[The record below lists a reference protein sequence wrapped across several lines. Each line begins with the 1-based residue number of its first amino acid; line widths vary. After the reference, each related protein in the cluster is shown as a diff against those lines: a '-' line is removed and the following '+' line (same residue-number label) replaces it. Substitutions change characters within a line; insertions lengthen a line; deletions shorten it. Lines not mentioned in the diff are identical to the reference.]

1 MHRLSLLHIYH
12 LLLSTAGG
20 VLTVGDLPEIEVD
33 VRRRRR
39 RRERDI
45 LSVSSP
51 VVGNALFSDIL
62 PVSWLET
69 ALSAFWEAVHQRS
82 TARKNNENVIT

>member
-20 VLTVGDLPEIEVD
+20 VLTVGGLPEIEVD
-33 VRRRRR
+33 VRRRR

-51 VVGNALFSDIL
+51 VVGNALFSDIV

-69 ALSAFWEAVHQRS
+69 ALSAFWEAVHQQS
-82 TARKNNENVIT
+82 TARKILKMR

>member
-20 VLTVGDLPEIEVD
+20 VLTVGGLPEIEVD

-39 RRERDI
+39 ERDI
-45 LSVSSP
+45 SSVSSP
-51 VVGNALFSDIL
+51 VVGNALFSDIV

-69 ALSAFWEAVHQRS
+69 ALSAFWEAVHHQS
-82 TARKNNENVIT
+82 TARKILKRR

>member
-20 VLTVGDLPEIEVD
+20 VLTVGGLPEIEVD
-33 VRRRRR
+33 VRRR

-51 VVGNALFSDIL
+51 VVGNALFSDIVL
-62 PVSWLET
+62 VSWLET

>member
-1 MHRLSLLHIYH
+1 MHRLSLLHTYISH

-20 VLTVGDLPEIEVD
+20 VLTVGGLPEIEVD
-33 VRRRRR
+33 VRRR

-51 VVGNALFSDIL
+51 VVGNALFSDIVS
-62 PVSWLET
+62 VSWLET
-69 ALSAFWEAVHQRS
+69 ALSAFWEAVHQQS
-82 TARKNNENVIT
+82 TARKILKMR

>member
-1 MHRLSLLHIYH
+1 MHRLSLLHTYIYH

-20 VLTVGDLPEIEVD
+20 VLTVGGLPEIEVD
-33 VRRRRR
+33 VRRR

-51 VVGNALFSDIL
+51 VVGNALFSDIVL
-62 PVSWLET
+62 VSWLET
-69 ALSAFWEAVHQRS
+69 ALSAFWEAVHQQS
-82 TARKNNENVIT
+82 TARKILKRR

>member
-20 VLTVGDLPEIEVD
+20 VLTVGGLPEIEVD
-33 VRRRRR
+33 VRRR

-51 VVGNALFSDIL
+51 VVGNALFSDIVL
-62 PVSWLET
+62 VSWLET

-82 TARKNNENVIT
+82 TARKNNEKGIT

>member
-20 VLTVGDLPEIEVD
+20 VLTVGGLPEIEVD

-39 RRERDI
+39 ERDI
-45 LSVSSP
+45 SSVSSP
-51 VVGNALFSDIL
+51 VVGNALFSDIV

-69 ALSAFWEAVHQRS
+69 ALSAFWEAVHQQS